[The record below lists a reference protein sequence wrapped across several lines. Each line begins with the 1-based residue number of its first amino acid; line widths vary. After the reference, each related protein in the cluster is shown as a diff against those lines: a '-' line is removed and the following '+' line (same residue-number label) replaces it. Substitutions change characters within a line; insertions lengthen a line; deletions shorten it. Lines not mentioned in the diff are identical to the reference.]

1 MRFIPVEPDIATVF
15 NRISEGDYDLQPDF
29 QRGEVWPLSKQQR
42 LIDSI
47 LRGWVVPP
55 ILLIK
60 SGDHSLQQVLDG
72 QQRLVSIR
80 DFKKNKFPVDGRVE
94 PVDQRM
100 QVLHGLYYA
109 DLPPDVAKRFD
120 RTPLRLYEIT
130 DYTPQEPAEI
140 FFRLNQPTAL
150 TSAEKRNAFF
160 GPVRDQIRKAVE
172 AFEDIGDSRERL
184 GFSNSRMA
192 YDDVFARLACVLE
205 MGRLDRKV
213 TASAVT
219 EMYRRSEPLRQTV
232 LKRIYHAIKML
243 NMVLSGLSNV
253 DIENAGKLNKATL
266 FSWLLFFS
274 RLENSDSTRVLSF
287 FGRFEGLRAR
297 VSRAG
302 VGFVADPVTSSLLSS
317 FNDRATSRVS
327 DVSSVQIR
335 DFVLWCTWYEFGYA
349 DPKVSRE
356 HSDLGSFQAFFYQ
369 RAQKGEDESMDA
381 IILDFVQLY
390 NLSSEIP

>member
-80 DFKKNKFPVDGRVE
+80 DFKKNKFPVDGGVE

-219 EMYRRSEPLRQTV
+219 EMYRRSEPLHQNV
-232 LKRIYHAIKML
+232 LRRIYHAIKML
-243 NMVLSGLSNV
+243 SVVLSGLSNV
-253 DIENAGKLNKATL
+253 DTESAGKLNKATL

-302 VGFVADPVTSSLLSS
+302 VGYVADPLISSLLIS

-335 DFVLWCTWYEFGYA
+335 DFVLWCTWCEFGYA
-349 DPKVSRE
+349 DSKVLYGY
-356 HSDLGSFQAFFYQ
+356 SDLSSFQAFFYQ
-369 RAQKGEDESMDA
+369 RTQKGEDESMDA